1 VKELIFL
8 CFKLVCKDIFRFFA
22 MQIYFKKYSMSH
34 KAGFV
39 SIIGKPNVGKSTLM
53 NALVGEKLSI
63 ITPKAQTTRHRILGI
78 VNEENYQIVFS
89 DTPGIIKPRYGLQDS
104 MMNFV
109 KGALSDAD
117 LILFVTDVNE
127 QHDENDVLEK
137 IINST
142 IPMIVL
148 INKIDGATQEQVDE
162 KQAYWQELLKPM
174 HIYAISALH
183 KYNLDGILEKVLE
196 NLPEHPAYYD
206 KEELTDKTQRFFV
219 SEIIREKIFNNYQ
232 KEIPYS
238 TEVVITAFKEEEK
251 IIRIS
256 AEIIVERDSQKNI
269 LIGKGGAMLKKVG
282 TEARKDVERF
292 LNQKV
297 FLETFVKVI
306 PDWRSKKNYLKSF
319 GYEN

>member
-1 VKELIFL
+1 
-8 CFKLVCKDIFRFFA
+8 
-22 MQIYFKKYSMSH
+22 MSH

-78 VNEENYQIVFS
+78 VNEEDYQIVFS

-104 MMNFV
+104 MMSSV
-109 KGALSDAD
+109 KGALTDAD
-117 LILFVTDVNE
+117 LLLFVTDINE
-127 QHDENDVLEK
+127 EHDENDVLEK
-137 IINST
+137 IINTS
-142 IPMIVL
+142 IPMVVL
-148 INKIDGATQEQVDE
+148 INKIDNATQEDVE
-162 KQAYWQELLKPM
+162 AKMAFWQEKLNPK

-183 KYNLDGILEKVLE
+183 KYNLDGILGMILDFI
-196 NLPEHPAYYD
+196 PEHPAYYEKD
-206 KEELTDKTQRFFV
+206 ELTDRSQKFFV

-238 TEVVITAFKEEEK
+238 TEVIVKSFKEEEN
-251 IIRIS
+251 ITRIS

-269 LIGKGGAMLKKVG
+269 LIGKGGSMLKKVG
-282 TEARKDVERF
+282 TEARKDIEKF
-292 LNQKV
+292 LDQKV
-297 FLETFVKVI
+297 FLETFVKVL